1 MKNINQNQKRNILV
15 TNALIYA
22 NGDVHLGHLVGHI
35 QADIWVRFQRMNSHN
50 VTFLCGSDSHGTPI
64 MLKAQKLGITPEQ
77 LVKDTSARQHKD
89 FTDFGIIYDHYHS
102 THDDLNKQIVC
113 DLYNT
118 LKSKNLFEAKDIEQL
133 YDPKDN
139 MFLPDRFVKGT
150 CPKCKAQDQYGDN
163 CEACGAT
170 YQPTELIDPQSVT
183 SGATPILKTTEHLFF
198 KLPELQDTVEKWL
211 KDANIHTSIKHKLAE
226 WFEDGLK
233 QWDVTR
239 DAPYFGFELPDK
251 PGKYFYV
258 WLDAPVGYI
267 AASKSYENSNKNN
280 SFSHN
285 AFWKNLDKDAKDHEI
300 IHFIGKDIVYFH
312 AIFWPALLL
321 AGNYATPDMIHVN
334 GFLTINHQKMSKSRG
349 TFVNARDYLDNLD
362 PAYLRYYFAAKLS
375 EDVHDIDLSADDFI
389 QRVNTDLVNK
399 YVNIASRSAGFIK
412 KLFNLKL
419 SANLS
424 DESLEHIKFGQYLA
438 PKISQSYE
446 NRSFSSAMRAIMQ
459 FADHANQYIDQHQP
473 WVLAKSEDE
482 TERAKVQEICTV
494 AINDFRLM
502 SIYLKPV
509 IPNIISKVEAFLQV
523 DEFVWDDCKNLLLDH
538 EIAKFKPLLGRV
550 TSEDFANFLE
560 GE

>member
-1 MKNINQNQKRNILV
+1 MSDKNQKRNILV

-35 QADIWVRFQRMNSHN
+35 QADIWVRFQRMNFHN

-77 LVKDTSARQHKD
+77 LVTDTSARQHKD

-280 SFSHN
+280 DFSHD
-285 AFWKNLDKDAKDHEI
+285 AFWKNLDKGAKDHEI

-424 DESLEHIKFGQYLA
+424 DESLEHIKFGQDLA
-438 PKISQSYE
+438 PKIAQSYE

-523 DEFVWDDCKNLLLDH
+523 DAFVWDDCKNLLLDH

-550 TSEDFANFLE
+550 ASEDVANFLE

>member
-1 MKNINQNQKRNILV
+1 M
-15 TNALIYA
+15 
-22 NGDVHLGHLVGHI
+22 
-35 QADIWVRFQRMNSHN
+35 
-50 VTFLCGSDSHGTPI
+50 
-64 MLKAQKLGITPEQ
+64 
-77 LVKDTSARQHKD
+77 
-89 FTDFGIIYDHYHS
+89 
-102 THDDLNKQIVC
+102 
-113 DLYNT
+113 
-118 LKSKNLFEAKDIEQL
+118 
-133 YDPKDN
+133 
-139 MFLPDRFVKGT
+139 
-150 CPKCKAQDQYGDN
+150 
-163 CEACGAT
+163 
-170 YQPTELIDPQSVT
+170 
-183 SGATPILKTTEHLFF
+183 
-198 KLPELQDTVEKWL
+198 
-211 KDANIHTSIKHKLAE
+211 
-226 WFEDGLK
+226 
-233 QWDVTR
+233 
-239 DAPYFGFELPDK
+239 
-251 PGKYFYV
+251 
-258 WLDAPVGYI
+258 
-267 AASKSYENSNKNN
+267 
-280 SFSHN
+280 
-285 AFWKNLDKDAKDHEI
+285 
-300 IHFIGKDIVYFH
+300 YFH

-375 EDVHDIDLSADDFI
+375 EDVHDIDLSVDDFI

-424 DESLEHIKFGQYLA
+424 DESLEHIKFGQDLA

-482 TERAKVQEICTV
+482 SERAKVQEICTV

-550 TSEDFANFLE
+550 ASEDVANFLE
-560 GE
+560 G